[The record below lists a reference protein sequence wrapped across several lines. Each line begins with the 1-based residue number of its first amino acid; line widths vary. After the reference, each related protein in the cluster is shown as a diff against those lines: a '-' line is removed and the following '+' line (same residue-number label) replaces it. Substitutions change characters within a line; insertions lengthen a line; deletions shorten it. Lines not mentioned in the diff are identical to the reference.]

1 MSTLESDLLQ
11 PDRQGEEP
19 LPPAPVEPEVPVV
32 AAPVDDDA
40 ALDKLIEEQSI
51 ALPDGE
57 EKLVPL
63 SAVTTLRSKLT
74 DAKKELGT
82 AKEGSAKAQALEEK
96 VNQLQATIN
105 QWQPY
110 VQAYNAALNAQ
121 PQQQAPTEDTTELEE
136 IAKDFDFYKADGTL
150 DLDKARRMQSRE
162 TKRAEKIADSRVA
175 PIIQQSTGQQS
186 RTNRERA
193 KNTVFPSGEKADPEM
208 VDLVFNQLDPSITA
222 TEQGAKFA
230 ALQALGMSRG
240 LKAGVPAQPGAVR
253 GPDGKFVAQP
263 AAVLPPPIIVEKSGG
278 KDSPTEFTMSDVD
291 RRAMKAMG
299 ITEKE
304 YMESAKS
311 MPRGAR

>member
-1 MSTLESDLLQ
+1 MSLESDLMQ
-11 PDRQGEEP
+11 PDRQGEDT
-19 LPPAPVEPEVPVV
+19 PAPVEPETPVAV
-32 AAPVDDDA
+32 APLDEEA

-63 SAVTTLRSKLT
+63 SALTTVRGKLSE
-74 DAKKELGT
+74 AKKELGT

-110 VQAYNAALNAQ
+110 VQAYNAAITAQ
-121 PQQQAPTEDTTELEE
+121 PQPARAEDTTELEE

-175 PIIQQSTGQQS
+175 PIIQQSTDQQS
-186 RTNRERA
+186 QANRDRA
-193 KNTVFPSGEKADPEM
+193 KNTVFPSGERADPEM
-208 VDLVFNQLDPSITA
+208 VDLVWNSLEPALTA
-222 TEQGAKFA
+222 TEKGAKFA
-230 ALQALGMSRG
+230 VLQALGMSRG
-240 LKAGVPAQPGAVR
+240 LKAGQPSSGAAQRGA
-253 GPDGKFVAQP
+253 DGKFLAAQP
-263 AAVLPPPIIVEKSGG
+263 AAVLAPPIYVEKAGG
-278 KDSPTEFTMSDVD
+278 KDTPAETALSDVD
-291 RRAMKAMG
+291 RRAIKAMG

-304 YMESAKS
+304 YLDSAKS
-311 MPRGAR
+311 MPKGMR